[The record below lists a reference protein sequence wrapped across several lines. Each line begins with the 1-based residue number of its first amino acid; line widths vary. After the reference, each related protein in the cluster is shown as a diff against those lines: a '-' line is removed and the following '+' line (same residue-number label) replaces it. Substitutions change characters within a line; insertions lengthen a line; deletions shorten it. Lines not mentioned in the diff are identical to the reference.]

1 MPEACCSFFPE
12 FFYVS
17 RLVPTTTTTL
27 PLRHTARFLFTWL
40 TLLPFALYGSCG
52 VWTTPVVA
60 GIAAVLCG
68 IEEIG
73 VQVEEP
79 FGWVKIDA

>member
-1 MPEACCSFFPE
+1 MSPH
-12 FFYVS
+12 
-17 RLVPTTTTTL
+17 
-27 PLRHTARFLFTWL
+27 RHTARFLFTWL
-40 TLLPFALYGSCG
+40 TLLPLALYGSCG

-60 GIAAVLCG
+60 GVAAVLCG

-79 FGWVKIDA
+79 FG